1 VPRPLR
7 RLAAPRDPRDDRSQI
22 APAASRALPALG
34 WIDSARPSHDD
45 EDATASAL
53 DDRVLSDVKLD
64 SGVLSAMAR
73 TWALF
78 VQTND
83 AAPPAAEDLQS
94 GTALVIKG
102 PRTKHW
108 ELPFTNVSVAALAC
122 LAAFGSRP
130 EDLLQALVHMEKHQG
145 KPSHSGH
152 ISLRFASNA
161 RRNSALAAFAQA
173 LPDAIALRGLT
184 GDAVMRWT
192 FYAVS

>member
-1 VPRPLR
+1 MRER
-7 RLAAPRDPRDDRSQI
+7 RQQ
-22 APAASRALPALG
+22 
-34 WIDSARPSHDD
+34 H
-45 EDATASAL
+45 
-53 DDRVLSDVKLD
+53 VL
-64 SGVLSAMAR
+64 
-73 TWALF
+73 TWRRF

-130 EDLLQALVHMEKHQG
+130 EDLLQALVHMEKQCVGHAFASSDCPSQG